1 MHRVIQDHL
10 EEVLAGSG
18 GAVRRER
25 SESAG
30 QDFELHLQQC
40 GECREE
46 IEHMRETAKV
56 LRQLRADVEPRA
68 GFYAR
73 VMDRIEAQGAG
84 SIWNVFSESAFGKR
98 LAVASMAL
106 AVLFGAYLITSE
118 QFLQEHTTRNVMPT
132 QTISQQLPGEEE
144 PAMVLGGNGSP
155 NRDAVLVNLVTYR
168 EQ

>member
-1 MHRVIQDHL
+1 MHRVIRDHL
-10 EEVLAGSG
+10 EEVLAGS
-18 GAVRRER
+18 ER

-30 QDFELHLQQC
+30 EDYELHLQQC

-46 IEHMRETAKV
+46 IAHMRETANA
-56 LRQLRADVEPRA
+56 LRQLRADLEPRA

-73 VMDRIEAQGAG
+73 VMDRIETQGPG

-106 AVLFGAYLITSE
+106 AVLFGAYLVTSE
-118 QFLQEHTTRNVMPT
+118 QFLQEHTTRIVMPM
-132 QTISQQLPGEEE
+132 QTISQQLPGEDQ

>member
-1 MHRVIQDHL
+1 MHRVIRDQL

-18 GAVRRER
+18 V
-25 SESAG
+25 ESAG
-30 QDFELHLQQC
+30 RDFELHLQQC

-46 IEHMRETAKV
+46 IAHMRATAAG
-56 LRQLRADVEPRA
+56 LSQLRAEVEPRA

-73 VMDRIEAQGAG
+73 VMERIETQGAG
-84 SIWNVFSESAFGKR
+84 SIWNLFSESAFGKR

-106 AVLFGAYLITSE
+106 AVLFGAYLVTSE
-118 QFLQEHTTRNVMPT
+118 QFLGEGTHTARIAVPIE
-132 QTISQQLPGEEE
+132 TISQQLPGEDQSKDQ
-144 PAMVLGGNGSP
+144 PAMVLGGAGSP